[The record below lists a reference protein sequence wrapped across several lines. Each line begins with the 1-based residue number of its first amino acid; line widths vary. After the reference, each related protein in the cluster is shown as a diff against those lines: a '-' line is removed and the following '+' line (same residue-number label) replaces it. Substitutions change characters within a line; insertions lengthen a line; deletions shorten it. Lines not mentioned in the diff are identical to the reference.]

1 MIASRTAAIASATAW
16 FDAGSL
22 QAELKRR
29 VAFPT
34 ESQNLARAETLV
46 AYLTD
51 EIGPTVE
58 RLGFQWQLWPNPA
71 EGAPP
76 MLFAERHEDASLPT
90 VLIYGHGDVVAGYDA
105 QWSDGRSPWEL
116 CAIDGKWYGRGTAD
130 NKGQHSINLAA
141 LAAVRAER
149 GGTLGFNST
158 VMVETSEEIGS
169 PGLKEFCE
177 RNKTLLKADMLLGSD
192 GPRLS
197 PTRPTIY
204 MGTRGAINFDMT
216 VDLREGG
223 HHSGKSS
230 ANNSDRFRVRHS
242 PQFARLPFDFQF

>member
-1 MIASRTAAIASATAW
+1 MAVRYNCRQRGCSSMVEQKLPKLTTRVRFPSPAPPAMIASRTAAIASATAW

-130 NKGQHSINLAA
+130 NKGQHTVNLAA
-141 LAAVRAER
+141 LGRVLEQR
-149 GGTLGFNST
+149 GRLGFNA
-158 VMVETSEEIGS
+158 
-169 PGLKEFCE
+169 K
-177 RNKTLLKADMLLGSD
+177 
-192 GPRLS
+192 
-197 PTRPTIY
+197 
-204 MGTRGAINFDMT
+204 
-216 VDLREGG
+216 
-223 HHSGKSS
+223 
-230 ANNSDRFRVRHS
+230 
-242 PQFARLPFDFQF
+242 